1 MTRGLGLA
9 LALMVSASTAQ
20 AAPQAAVAAADGAAS
35 VAAPGKL
42 PIIGGTSTKVDQYP
56 SVVALVVASN
66 LCTGTLISSKW
77 ILTAAHCV
85 DPAVLGLA
93 SQDEVTQNLRI
104 HFHTVDVLSDPGVVV
119 LARASFKDPDFQ
131 KSKLGSH
138 DMGLI
143 ELEDEVLDIVPSPI
157 NLDAKSAPAGVKV
170 TTVGYGAQSGGAG
183 ADVGV
188 ELELVDRASVSCPS
202 LGIGSDANL
211 LCFSSANNMGTCQGD
226 SGGPSFATIDGKLTV
241 VGVTSFGDEDCA
253 KFGASTRVDI
263 EQPFLVTYVPELIGC
278 LEDDDCP
285 RDRACFHHNC
295 IAAPFSTGGIGA
307 VCETADACESAVC
320 AESSQDGKR
329 CSITCSVSADDS
341 CPSGFECLKAQG
353 DVGACW
359 PSDSAGCCDS
369 GGRSGPAAIAI
380 GLLTLVVARRRRRR
394 CCA

>member
-1 MTRGLGLA
+1 MTARLCLA
-9 LALMVSASTAQ
+9 LALMSS
-20 AAPQAAVAAADGAAS
+20 AVAAPAHAS
-35 VAAPGKL
+35 PAGDAPAVAAPGKL

-56 SVVALVVASN
+56 SVVALVIASN

-85 DPAVLGLA
+85 DPLVLGLA
-93 SQDEVTQNLRI
+93 SQDEVTQSLRI
-104 HFHTVDVLSDPGVVV
+104 HLHTVDVLSDPGVVV
-119 LARASFKDPDFQ
+119 LARASYKDPEFQ

-143 ELEDEVLDIVPSPI
+143 ELEEEVLDVVPSPI
-157 NLDAKSAPAGVKV
+157 NLDARSAPAGVKV
-170 TTVGYGAQSGGAG
+170 TTVGYGAQSAGAG

-188 ELELVDRASVSCPS
+188 ELELVDRPSVSCAS
-202 LGIGSDANL
+202 LNIGSDANL
-211 LCFSSANNMGTCQGD
+211 LCFSHANNMGTCQGD
-226 SGGPSFATIDGKLTV
+226 SGGPSFAMIDGKLTV

-253 KFGASTRVDI
+253 KFGASTRVDV
-263 EQPFLVTYVPELIGC
+263 EQPFLVTHVPELIGC

-295 IAAPFSTGGIGA
+295 IAAPFSAGGIGA
-307 VCETADACESAVC
+307 VCETADACESSVC

-329 CSITCSVSADDS
+329 CSITCSVSADDA
-341 CPSGFECLKAQG
+341 CPSGFECLKAEG

-359 PSDSAGCCDS
+359 PSDSAGCCDA
-369 GGRSGPAAIAI
+369 GGRGGPAAMAL
-380 GLLTLVVARRRRRR
+380 GFLTLVLARRRRR